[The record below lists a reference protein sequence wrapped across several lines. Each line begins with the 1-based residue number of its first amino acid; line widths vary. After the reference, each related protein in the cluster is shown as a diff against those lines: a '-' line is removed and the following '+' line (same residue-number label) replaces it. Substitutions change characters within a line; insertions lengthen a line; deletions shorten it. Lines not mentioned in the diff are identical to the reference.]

1 MKKIKFKQLAT
12 FSLCCSLLVNSLTGV
27 TAVAETMTIESSPT
41 VESSVKEETTKAS
54 TETSEATTETSR
66 EVIKEQE
73 TKESTEQEV
82 LEGKE
87 ELKEKAENN
96 IVVPPINKILPR
108 AAVTVPQETIR
119 IAVMDEQGKSVKTSV
134 TSNLF
139 REINSGGATF
149 LPSLTG
155 NYYGTTYGSATV
167 NYNSLIIPSLSYE
180 ETPRFVYSL
189 KNLRVSIPRQNEG
202 LSFVRPANYTGPNFP
217 GANIEQWQKD
227 FSLLYYT
234 QPAAGNEFNQLSSTV
249 FENIEGA
256 YSGTTQTTARAYT
269 GNAHGKTIYQ
279 ATALT
284 SNMNILYLYTGTRK
298 VTEFFVNTTGAKI
311 PAPTGFTEGKQTS
324 ITNNDFTYKQSG
336 TLPTTYTAGGKTY
349 RLQGWYKGKTK
360 PSTLRTDAPSY
371 KVTYDG
377 NDDLNVVYEEVKTKA
392 YTLPSKEISFG
403 YVDEKGGLVNP
414 ADFTIEAELGE
425 SNETET
431 TVLSK
436 IYGTNDASNML
447 KKLAIPGKSYT
458 IPEGGIKTY
467 GTRYVN
473 HTIPKYYKAMSIT
486 PTATYTGDKTKY
498 PVADEVRKSIEAPNN
513 IASTVSGTTA
523 YSLSTNGIVFGTRRS
538 IWTWDSN
545 KTSYA
550 MGIYSGVVG
559 NNYNLA
565 TPDKTVYYYLENR
578 RVTENFVDSTGT
590 KITPPPSFTQGKQTV
605 IDSDN
610 FTYTQE
616 GSLPYIYKVN
626 NKPYVLKGWYKGKA
640 KPAKLNQISTDK
652 RNISYPV
659 SYDDQDD
666 VTVVY
671 DEIKLGD
678 KTIQFGFVDEQ
689 GKYIPPTSKF
699 NVSTDVGV
707 VKDATYT
714 KLQTVNSTVK
724 GNYLSL
730 TIPAYD
736 PTGGLSQGQI
746 YYGTLNSIVTIPKYY
761 KTPTLTP
768 SSNYQGTTYPE
779 VTGVWDF
786 HNGTTNVYSPSRLSL
801 TPVSNSQTNYQVQ
814 RVWWANEATKTL
826 FTSLYKM
833 SYNSPS
839 DTAVGLAEYYATGT
853 VNYYLENRRVTENFV
868 DASGAKLPSAPTGF
882 TQGKQTAID
891 SDAYTFKQ
899 SGTLPESYKGAD
911 GKTYIFKGWYRGKT
925 KPATL
930 ETTKTPTYPVT
941 YDDND
946 DLNVVYEEGV
956 PAVEA
961 SLKGIATIIP
971 SGGNQLWRMT
981 IKNTGT
987 APLTSLKFKP
997 TVNWSKGLMRPAQL
1011 SVRLGT
1017 AAAKNIPVTAE
1028 TWSQGVDL
1036 GTEIPVGATATVA
1049 MSTVATGNPME
1060 VLQAEVALSGNMP
1073 TTTVSDTVRIQGSDQ
1088 EVTDPVGEGFISTP
1102 TFDFGTVNI
1111 SSQTQQHGLKK
1122 AADYYGNG
1130 TRNPFLR
1137 IKKSQPNWSLTAQL
1151 SPLKS
1156 TKDSLPT
1163 ATKLLLGKAPVSKVD
1178 NYNLPTELMSP
1189 VGTTVTLSLM
1199 SDNSATTVVANNQ
1212 YTGNN
1217 VYHLDFAFNNVKLEV
1232 PANQGTKGEQYNA
1245 TVTWNLVTGP

>member
-1 MKKIKFKQLAT
+1 
-12 FSLCCSLLVNSLTGV
+12 
-27 TAVAETMTIESSPT
+27 MTIESSPT
-41 VESSVKEETTKAS
+41 VESKEQTEDTKETAENEVTETLA
-54 TETSEATTETSR
+54 TETSEAPTVESQEEKETSADVVEKKKQEAVVGEEQNLKR
-66 EVIKEQE
+66 KE
-73 TKESTEQEV
+73 
-82 LEGKE
+82 
-87 ELKEKAENN
+87 
-96 IVVPPINKILPR
+96 IVEPPINKISPRATVHFPEATYQIGFVSEEGTLVAPENFSITYDYINWEQNNYLNRFTSSIITPSVEVPNVNGLKRIVLPVANIVQTNYPARAMQAAYRGTAPTNFSISLPKYYENLSLYNKNGELNQEFPLPLPR
-108 AAVTVPQETIR
+108 SWDHTATSSSMGIET
-119 IAVMDEQGKSVKTSV
+119 AKLYLNVKKRADGTYTFYAESGY
-134 TSNLF
+134 TTTNLKW
-139 REINSGGATF
+139 
-149 LPSLTG
+149 PSLMSRMVGTVLDDKFFAFLLDEPV
-155 NYYGTTYGSATV
+155 YY
-167 NYNSLIIPSLSYE
+167 
-180 ETPRFVYSL
+180 
-189 KNLRVSIPRQNEG
+189 
-202 LSFVRPANYTGPNFP
+202 
-217 GANIEQWQKD
+217 
-227 FSLLYYT
+227 
-234 QPAAGNEFNQLSSTV
+234 
-249 FENIEGA
+249 
-256 YSGTTQTTARAYT
+256 
-269 GNAHGKTIYQ
+269 H
-279 ATALT
+279 LT
-284 SNMNILYLYTGTRK
+284 NRK
-298 VTEFFVNTTGAKI
+298 VTESFKNTVGATI
-311 PAPTGFTEGKQTS
+311 PAPPNFEEGRKTKIDS
-324 ITNNDFTYKQSG
+324 NDYTFKQSG
-336 TLPTTYTAGGKTY
+336 TLPKSYKGTDGKTY
-349 RLQGWYKGKTK
+349 VLKGWYKGKTK

-1088 EVTDPVGEGFISTP
+1088 EVTDPVSEGFISTP

-1189 VGTTVTLSLM
+1189 VGTTAALSLM

-1217 VYHLDFAFNNVKLEV
+1217 VYHLDFAFNNIKLEV